1 MDRSSDKGNLAVS
14 RGLDLREHTKEGNE
28 MSKRALAAFLVA
40 GIVSIAWGQ
49 TSADLSAKY
58 RPVTSYEVRPG
69 VVMTPSYAADG
80 QVCEMVLEKRQKS
93 ENGVVF
99 STSFSEQE
107 VKDLVDELV
116 PEAERGRNLTK
127 PLNSTVDGGFITTE
141 YTYENV
147 LVHVYGITRP
157 APSGNRVIAI
167 TWPRNGCGGA
177 QGGHTHRN

>member
-1 MDRSSDKGNLAVS
+1 
-14 RGLDLREHTKEGNE
+14 

-99 STSFSEQE
+99 STSF
-107 VKDLVDELV
+107 
-116 PEAERGRNLTK
+116 
-127 PLNSTVDGGFITTE
+127 
-141 YTYENV
+141 
-147 LVHVYGITRP
+147 
-157 APSGNRVIAI
+157 
-167 TWPRNGCGGA
+167 
-177 QGGHTHRN
+177 